1 VAVPRIDS
9 PNSRPLHFYA
19 PIRPRSVASVNIGP
33 PTPFQFPSQKYKMLL
48 FRQPGYNPLLAF
60 RTNLDISA
68 EIVRAVK
75 GDALI
80 HGPNMAARLVG
91 SDWRTRRPSQLI
103 QTYC

>member
-1 VAVPRIDS
+1 MANAPTRP
-9 PNSRPLHFYA
+9 PNFGPLHFYA
-19 PIRPRSVASVNIGP
+19 AVPLSSAVPVNLEPRPLSQI
-33 PTPFQFPSQKYKMLL
+33 FFQKYKMLRYRRL
-48 FRQPGYNPLLAF
+48 DFNPPPSI

-80 HGPNMAARLVG
+80 HGPNMAARPVG

>member
-1 VAVPRIDS
+1 MITENLIPS
-9 PNSRPLHFYA
+9 PNF
-19 PIRPRSVASVNIGP
+19 
-33 PTPFQFPSQKYKMLL
+33 SQKYKMLR
-48 FRQPGYNPLLAF
+48 FRQPGFNPSLSA

-80 HGPNMAARLVG
+80 HGPNLAARPVG

-103 QTYC
+103 PT